1 MPPAAS
7 YSGTQCLAPQGQNSL
22 GRAPCLCRFCYAPT
36 AARIGCAE
44 SASYSGMQRL
54 IPFSLFSVF
63 FLSAEQIARL
73 RRLINRAYDT
83 AFLSIYRHT
92 DRSRREQRR
101 TNPALGGQLFFEH
114 NEGKQHRNQDA
125 QPVNRHDDAD
135 LPLLNRVIIAQPR
148 QSSRSRCS
156 VCRNIRL

>member
-1 MPPAAS
+1 MH
-7 YSGTQCLAPQGQNSL
+7 PQQLGLVALKAQAIRVRSALPHKGQNSP
-22 GRAPCLCRFCYAPT
+22 GRVRRPKFP
-36 AARIGCAE
+36 
-44 SASYSGMQRL
+44 

-83 AFLSIYRHT
+83 AFLSKYRHA

>member
-1 MPPAAS
+1 MRHK
-7 YSGTQCLAPQGQNSL
+7 Q
-22 GRAPCLCRFCYAPT
+22 
-36 AARIGCAE
+36 ARIGCAE
-44 SASYSGMQRL
+44 SASYSGTQRL

-83 AFLSIYRHT
+83 AFLSKYRHA

-101 TNPALGGQLFFEH
+101 ANPALGGQLFFEH

-125 QPVNRHDDAD
+125 QPVNRHDNAD
-135 LPLLNRVIIAQPR
+135 LPPPY
-148 QSSRSRCS
+148 RSAHTQGIPCRLSVSEREADCS